1 MGRTRL
7 RDIYYQIGKEI
18 IKQNNMKTQQ
28 IEEVRKFNEK
38 VSATCQA
45 RLQESATR
53 GNGNV

>member
-1 MGRTRL
+1 
-7 RDIYYQIGKEI
+7 
-18 IKQNNMKTQQ
+18 MKTQQ

>member
-1 MGRTRL
+1 
-7 RDIYYQIGKEI
+7 
-18 IKQNNMKTQQ
+18 MKTQQ

-38 VSATCQA
+38 VSATCQT